1 MAKKSTKKN
10 SLKALWSFLT
20 LIFAGAI
27 FGMLALPF
35 VKYGG
40 SAGSHSISSSS
51 SGYELLDF
59 NGNTAIATVILLL
72 VIFASLL
79 VVVSIMKL
87 CADCGVI
94 KNKSAKK
101 FLSFALVVL
110 SLAVLAMCVV
120 CMIVVPTECDSIGSG
135 SFSVGSYASW
145 LGLIFTTVVGIG
157 ATITSIYAV
166 KK

>member
-10 SLKALWSFLT
+10 SAKALWSFLT

-27 FGMLALPF
+27 FGTTALPF
-35 VKYGG
+35 VRYGG

-51 SGYELLDF
+51 SGYELLNFD
-59 NGNTAIATVILLL
+59 GNTAIATVILLL

-79 VVVSIMKL
+79 ALVSIMKL

-110 SLAVLAMCVV
+110 SLAVFVMCVV
-120 CMIVVPTECDSIGSG
+120 CMIVVPTECSSIGTG
-135 SFSVGSYASW
+135 SFSAGSYASW

-157 ATITSIYAV
+157 ATITSIYSV
-166 KK
+166 KR